1 MKLNSIFIFIMTAAS
16 IARAEPAIEMPH
28 EEPHDESTS
37 KKPESYTLND
47 LVGGGRRLGIGGY
60 GEAEAILDGDDK
72 QVKLRRF
79 VLFAG
84 YRFTDW
90 ARLYSEL
97 EVENGNVIELEQAY
111 LELEPRRWL
120 GFRAG
125 LLIVPVGLHNLYHEP
140 PTFNP
145 VERPLTDQLVIPSTW
160 RELGVG
166 IYGSPV
172 EGLHYQLY
180 AMSGLDADKFQ
191 DGAPLVGGRG
201 NGQAAHLNDAAI
213 SGRLN
218 YNRVLG
224 LDVGAGFYYGGAGQ
238 DVKELGG
245 VRVGIIEVDARFRRW
260 GWNARAEYTRV
271 FITGAARLTNYQ
283 RETNPTFA
291 AIPKAAEGF
300 YAEVGYNLLRRV
312 RRAGEH
318 ELEPFIGYEYVDTHA
333 QSSTGILAPG
343 ASTAKHYLDVGI
355 AYHPHPQIVLKF
367 DYRRR
372 LADATPTPSEIPS
385 SDPAPAPKGQDVV
398 AFGIGFMF

>member
-1 MKLNSIFIFIMTAAS
+1 MFRSTLLFTLLFPSLAS
-16 IARAEPAIEMPH
+16 LALADPQMNLPPGPS
-28 EEPHDESTS
+28 EEEAPT
-37 KKPESYTLND
+37 SYTLNS
-47 LVGGGRRLGIGGY
+47 LVGAGRRLGIGGY

-90 ARLYSEL
+90 ARLYSEI
-97 EVENGNVIELEQAY
+97 EVENGNVIEIEQAY

-125 LLIVPVGLHNLYHEP
+125 LMVVPVGLHNLYHEP
-140 PTFNP
+140 PTFNQ

-191 DGAPLVGGRG
+191 ADAPLVGGRG

-213 SGRLN
+213 SGRVN

-224 LDVGAGFYYGGAGQ
+224 LDVAVGFYYGGAGQ

-245 VRVGIIEVDARFRRW
+245 VRVGILEADLRFKRW
-260 GWNARAEYTRV
+260 GLDARAEYARV

-300 YAEVGYNLLRRV
+300 YAEVGYNALHLWRKTT
-312 RRAGEH
+312 H
-318 ELEPFIGYEYVDTHA
+318 ELEPYLAYEYVNVHA
-333 QSSTGILAPG
+333 EGSTGILDPG
-343 ASTAKHYLDVGI
+343 ADAAKHYLHLGL
-355 AYHPHPQIVLKF
+355 AYHPHPQIVFKF
-367 DYRRR
+367 DYQRK
-372 LADATPTPSEIPS
+372 LADATPGPSAIVMGQ
-385 SDPAPAPKGQDVV
+385 PAAPVTGQDVV
-398 AFGIGFMF
+398 AFGLGFMF